1 MIEQRKRGRPRKA
14 SNAEII
20 ENVMST
26 YWQVGS
32 AEQSHNEICRK
43 LEVAKPVIYR
53 DFGGKNGLI
62 AETLVLYGHVSGAIF
77 AEIIKSQKPFHSQL
91 SDCVDKVFDLHREHP
106 HGCFLMQA
114 RLNQRNMGAGPAHVL
129 HAQDAANFQ
138 STSAW
143 VQRALSQGSET

>member
-26 YWQVGS
+26 YWRVGS

-62 AETLVLYGHVSGAIF
+62 AETLVLTGTFLAQYSLRLSKARN
-77 AEIIKSQKPFHSQL
+77 HSI
-91 SDCVDKVFDLHREHP
+91 
-106 HGCFLMQA
+106 
-114 RLNQRNMGAGPAHVL
+114 RNLVT
-129 HAQDAANFQ
+129 F
-138 STSAW
+138 
-143 VQRALSQGSET
+143 

>member
-1 MIEQRKRGRPRKA
+1 MKEQRKRGRPRKA

-20 ENVMST
+20 E
-26 YWQVGS
+26 
-32 AEQSHNEICRK
+32 
-43 LEVAKPVIYR
+43 
-53 DFGGKNGLI
+53 
-62 AETLVLYGHVSGAIF
+62 
-77 AEIIKSQKPFHSQL
+77 SQKPFHSKL
-91 SDCVDKVFDLHREHP
+91 SDFVDKVFDLHREHP